1 MGLFSSDD
9 VEENVTQAIDQA
21 KKQREGS
28 GSEEIKEKQQK
39 VEKAT
44 QDAESLSKEV
54 DRIKDGVE
62 ALRSQQKLIQERNE
76 NLYRALDVIKQEI
89 EKEKEKTDID
99 FDDPEE
105 VKDQVSRLSK
115 QVKDTS
121 ELEEKV
127 SKLENQ
133 IDDIG
138 NVSQDLDSLDTEELD
153 EAIEK
158 SLESKI
164 ETLQMDIGVV
174 ESQVERELTDIR
186 EEMDLKLKQSENEL
200 RESFARRTEVQ
211 SLWDAIESQEL
222 EDNDISREKLK
233 EDIKEE
239 IQSEIKDEE
248 YVEKSEFEELRH
260 NVKEMSDL
268 VVKMAK
274 DVFN

>member
-21 KKQREGS
+21 KNQREGS

-233 EDIKEE
+233 KDIKEE